1 MSQLRSTRLGR
12 LSMLVV
18 SSILGLAMVATAA
31 GFASTAQA
39 TSSPARATTS
49 VARPIAHTAA
59 GSLTSRIVG
68 TTANGRSVT
77 GGFTPLHFSRHNGHL
92 RVRGLVA
99 GVVHNADGSTRTF
112 SVLRTMRVKS
122 INGTPAH
129 ARTSARASCTILHL
143 VLAPLDLNLLGLM
156 VHLDRVV
163 LDITAVS
170 GQGNLLGNLLCAV
183 AHLLDGGLAGLLGQL
198 SDLLNQILGQLGL
211 GL

>member
-1 MSQLRSTRLGR
+1 MSPLRSTRMGR

-39 TSSPARATTS
+39 TSSSAATTS
-49 VARPIAHTAA
+49 AARPIAHTAA

-68 TTANGRSVT
+68 TASHGRTVT
-77 GGFTPLHFSRHNGHL
+77 GGFTPLHFSKKNGHL
-92 RVRGLVA
+92 RVRGLIS
-99 GVVHNADGSTRTF
+99 GVVHNANGSTRTF
-112 SVLRTMRVKS
+112 SVLRTMKVKS

-129 ARTSARASCTILHL
+129 ARTSARANCGILHL
-143 VLAPLDLNLLGLM
+143 VLAPLDLNLLGLK

-170 GQGNLLGNLLCAV
+170 GPGNLLGNLLCSV
-183 AHLLDGGLAGLLGQL
+183 AGLLDGGLGGLLGQL
-198 SDLLNQILGQLGL
+198 SGLLNRILGQLGL